1 VARQLFGTDGI
12 RGVAGEFPLDPR
24 TVQAAGIALG
34 RLASRLGPNPEVIL
48 GIDTRESGPWLAEEL
63 AGGLVRAGA
72 RPRFAGLITTPGIA
86 YLTRTDSFVAGVMI
100 SASHNPYQDNGI
112 KIFGHTGYKLSD
124 AQETELE
131 SEILGLLEAGFTPAR
146 VRLAEDPGLDER
158 YLAYLSSTFPHSLE
172 GFRLVVDC
180 AHGAATRL
188 APALFERLGASV
200 DAIGCAPDGRNI
212 NLGCGALHVEGL
224 REAVLAQGAD
234 AGVAL
239 DGDADRAIFVSRSG
253 KVVDGDGVML
263 LAARF
268 LAGRGE
274 LSGPGGQPTVVATV
288 MSNLGLEK
296 ALSKYGIRMP
306 RTAVGDRYVLEEM
319 LRIGAVLGGEQ
330 SGHVIFHNYSTAGDG
345 LLTALRVLEVMR
357 LSGAGLD
364 ELTSDFEHYP
374 QRLVNIRVRAR
385 TPLGEMA
392 EVNAEIRAAEEAF
405 GDSGRILVRFSGT
418 ELLARVMVEG
428 ADGGRVDEHAYRI
441 AAAIQRAIGSEAPDS
456 CDQNENP

>member
-1 VARQLFGTDGI
+1 MARQLFGTDGI

-34 RLASRLGPNPEVIL
+34 RLASRLGRNPEVIL

-63 AGGLVRAGA
+63 AGGLVQAGA

-112 KIFGHTGYKLSD
+112 KIFGHSGYKLSD

-131 SEILGLLEAGFTPAR
+131 SEILGLLEAGFTAAR
-146 VRLAEDPGLDER
+146 VTLAEDPGLDER

-180 AHGAATRL
+180 ANGAATRL

-212 NLGCGALHVEGL
+212 NLDCGALHVEGL

-253 KVVDGDGVML
+253 KIVDGDGVML
-263 LAARF
+263 VAARF
-268 LAGRGE
+268 LA
-274 LSGPGGQPTVVATV
+274 
-288 MSNLGLEK
+288 
-296 ALSKYGIRMP
+296 
-306 RTAVGDRYVLEEM
+306 
-319 LRIGAVLGGEQ
+319 
-330 SGHVIFHNYSTAGDG
+330 
-345 LLTALRVLEVMR
+345 
-357 LSGAGLD
+357 
-364 ELTSDFEHYP
+364 
-374 QRLVNIRVRAR
+374 RAR
-385 TPLGEMA
+385 RIVRPRRPA
-392 EVNAEIRAAEEAF
+392 
-405 GDSGRILVRFSGT
+405 DSGCHRD
-418 ELLARVMVEG
+418 VEPRPG
-428 ADGGRVDEHAYRI
+428 EGALEAWDPHAADGGRRQICAGGDATDRRRVGWRAVGPRDLPQLLHRGRRPADHA
-441 AAAIQRAIGSEAPDS
+441 ARARSHASFRRGSG
-456 CDQNENP
+456 